1 MEIKN
6 KVEFETVLK
15 TLVLKKV
22 SAKMLAEQKEM
33 VAYIDRQISQ
43 YGAEK
48 HLAFLK
54 RVFHNQKVS
63 ATHFFKTLKNVKA
76 NADKKNETKAQSNK
90 TESKKNKKQASG
102 ERSSLEDYAR
112 LESDIVKLVEAFNAQ
127 WSNDIEV
134 EVVVSY
140 EYRVKKTTTIR

>member
-1 MEIKN
+1 
-6 KVEFETVLK
+6 
-15 TLVLKKV
+15 
-22 SAKMLAEQKEM
+22 
-33 VAYIDRQISQ
+33 
-43 YGAEK
+43 
-48 HLAFLK
+48 
-54 RVFHNQKVS
+54 
-63 ATHFFKTLKNVKA
+63 
-76 NADKKNETKAQSNK
+76 ETKAQSNK

-102 ERSSLEDYAR
+102 ERSSLEDCAR

>member
-1 MEIKN
+1 M
-6 KVEFETVLK
+6 
-15 TLVLKKV
+15 
-22 SAKMLAEQKEM
+22 
-33 VAYIDRQISQ
+33 
-43 YGAEK
+43 
-48 HLAFLK
+48 
-54 RVFHNQKVS
+54 
-63 ATHFFKTLKNVKA
+63 KA
-76 NADKKNETKAQSNK
+76 NADKKNETKAQSNKTESKKNETKAQSNK